1 MELHGQERVL
11 GLRAEPSAINWAIL
25 SGTLEAPILE
35 ACDKEIAPAAY
46 GEADALVWLR
56 ERTVHI
62 IETYGPGRV
71 AVRFPEP
78 TALGANKNS
87 AKSRCRVEGVIVE
100 ASRALALKVVTGALN
115 TFGKRFGS
123 GSAKQDL
130 EKENLRGLDWSKYD
144 RNRREA
150 ILVAISLLPTR

>member
-1 MELHGQERVL
+1 
-11 GLRAEPSAINWAIL
+11 
-25 SGTLEAPILE
+25 
-35 ACDKEIAPAAY
+35 
-46 GEADALVWLR
+46 
-56 ERTVHI
+56 
-62 IETYGPGRV
+62 
-71 AVRFPEP
+71 
-78 TALGANKNS
+78 
-87 AKSRCRVEGVIVE
+87 VE